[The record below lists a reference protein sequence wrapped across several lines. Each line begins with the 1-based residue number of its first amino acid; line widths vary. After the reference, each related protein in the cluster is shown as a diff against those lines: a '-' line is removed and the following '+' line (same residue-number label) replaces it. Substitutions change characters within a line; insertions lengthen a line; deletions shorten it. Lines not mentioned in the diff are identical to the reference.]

1 MPPPF
6 AVSTFINAYTLA
18 SALGNG
24 LAALRKSL
32 RDDRACLDDAGWG
45 DCDVP
50 CYLGRVDLAEDSC
63 VPPARES
70 RINRLVELGL
80 RQDGFAE
87 AVATAKAEFGAA
99 RCGLVLGTSTSGI
112 DRTEAA
118 YRELDP
124 AGRFPPRFR
133 QPTVHNPHAPADYAT
148 ERLGLTG
155 PVVTVSAACA
165 SSAKVFATAK
175 RWLRQDIV
183 DAVVVGGVDSLCLSV
198 IQGFHSLQLVS
209 PAPCCPF
216 AANRSGI
223 SLGEAAGFALLTR
236 EADGRSARL
245 LGVGESCD
253 AHHMSSAPADGMG
266 AGLAMER
273 ALADAGLG
281 MADVDYI
288 NLHGTGTRANDD
300 IEGRLCASLMVD
312 GTLASGTKGWTGHAL
327 GAAGMVEAVLCL
339 DAITTGLVPGTRN
352 TVEPDAPF
360 DLLLENVERPVE
372 TALTNSFG
380 FGGSNCTVVFGR

>member
-1 MPPPF
+1 MPTPL
-6 AVSTFINAYTLA
+6 AVSTFVNAYTLT

-24 LAALRKSL
+24 LAALRRSL
-32 RDDRACLDDAGWG
+32 REDRACLDDVGWD

-50 CYLGRVDLAEDSC
+50 CHLGRVDLAEELC

-80 RQDGFAE
+80 RQDDFGE
-87 AVATAKAEFGAA
+87 TVETAKAEFGAA

-118 YRELDP
+118 YRLLDSG
-124 AGRFPPRFR
+124 GRFPSRFR
-133 QPTVHNPHAPADYAT
+133 QPVVHNPHAPADYAA
-148 ERLGLTG
+148 ERLGLRG

-175 RWLRQDIV
+175 RWLRQAVV
-183 DAVVVGGVDSLCLSV
+183 DAVVIGGVDSLCLSV

-209 PAPCCPF
+209 PAPCRPF

-223 SLGEAAGFALLTR
+223 SLGEAAGFVLLTR
-236 EADGRSARL
+236 ETDGRSARL

-253 AHHMSSAPADGMG
+253 AHHMSSAPPDGMG
-266 AGLAMER
+266 ARLAMER
-273 ALADAGLG
+273 ALADAGLAT
-281 MADVDYI
+281 ADVDYV

-300 IEGRLCASLMVD
+300 IEGRVCASLLAD

-327 GAAGMVEAVLCL
+327 GAAGIVEAVLCL
-339 DAITTGLVPGTRN
+339 DAMATGLVPGTRN
-352 TVEPDAPF
+352 TTEPDAPF

-372 TALTNSFG
+372 TAMTNSFG